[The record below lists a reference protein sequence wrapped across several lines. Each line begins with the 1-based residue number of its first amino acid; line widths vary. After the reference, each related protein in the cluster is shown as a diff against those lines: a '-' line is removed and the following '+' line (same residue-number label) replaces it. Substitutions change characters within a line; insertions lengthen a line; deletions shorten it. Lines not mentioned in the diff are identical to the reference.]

1 MRFFQL
7 GETADSKFIFLDS
20 TQQPVD
26 VTSPQYTIVYYDGA
40 TEVPVV
46 ALSTLT
52 HVTGKTGEY
61 VCSWTIPTTIPINET
76 YFVIATGV
84 RPDHTNAKQ
93 EDFYR
98 VLSKDFFGGIGMTVK
113 FTKS

>member
-20 TQQPVD
+20 TNQPVN
-26 VTSPQYTIVYYDGA
+26 VTSPQYTIVYYNGA
-40 TEVPVV
+40 TEVTVV
-46 ALSTLT
+46 PLSVLTLIA
-52 HVTGKTGEY
+52 GKTGEY
-61 VCSWTIPTTIPINET
+61 ISSWTIPLTVPENET

-84 RPDHTNAKQ
+84 RPDLTHAIQ

-98 VLSKDFFGGIGMTVK
+98 VLPKDFFGLGMTVK
-113 FTKS
+113 FTKP